1 MRTITCYR
9 CGHTFDTAATQ
20 RPRCPSCHFPLSLSK
35 ATGDRTAQP
44 TGGSPIQYVLAL
56 GCGHIQ
62 GYLPATY
69 PSERVFEL
77 QWSCGTCTWM
87 GAPAAIVATLS
98 PTQAAALTS
107 EDHLALIARGK
118 DMLATLGITFES

>member
-9 CGHTFDTAATQ
+9 CGHTFETAAAQ

-35 ATGDRTAQP
+35 ATGDRPARP
-44 TGGSPIQYVLAL
+44 MGGAPIQYVFAL

-62 GYLPATY
+62 GCLPITS

-77 QWSCGTCTWM
+77 QLTCTKCAWL
-87 GAPAAIVATLS
+87 GAPVAIVATLS
-98 PTQAAALTS
+98 PTQVAALTS
-107 EDHLALIARGK
+107 EDQTALITRGEE
-118 DMLATLGITFES
+118 MLTALGITATS